1 MLEAALAE
9 APHAEAAQVTRAL
22 KQMGL
27 PREMHGTPARALSG
41 GERARFCLAQ
51 VRVRVRVRL
60 GLGLGLGLAAP
71 SSHETGWLG

>member
-51 VRVRVRVRL
+51 VRVRARVRVRVSARTWRVAMT
-60 GLGLGLGLAAP
+60 GLT
-71 SSHETGWLG
+71 S